1 MDFTSLPGD
10 QVINKVA
17 QLERRLF
24 LVEQMLVSTAQ
35 HADRT
40 AAALAE
46 LTDAVNEKMKRE
58 AAAPQAAHQAPQAPQ
73 APQASE
79 APHPEEDGPVR
90 SVPPHPASSPITDG
104 SGGFRLRTLA

>member
-1 MDFTSLPGD
+1 MDFASLPGD

-58 AAAPQAAHQAPQAPQ
+58 AAAPQAHQAPQAPQ

-79 APHPEEDGPVR
+79 APHREEAGPVR